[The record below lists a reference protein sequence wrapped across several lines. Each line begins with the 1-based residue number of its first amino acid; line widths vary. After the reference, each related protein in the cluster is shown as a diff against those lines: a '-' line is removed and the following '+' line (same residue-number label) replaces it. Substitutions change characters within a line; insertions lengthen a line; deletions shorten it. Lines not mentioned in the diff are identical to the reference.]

1 MSQSVSR
8 LEAMMFYRKD
18 CHSGK
23 SIAQRRSR
31 SKWRLRTHSQYP
43 CSLTTNYEEQ
53 EQANKVSGGMSVGPH
68 PRAHS

>member
-18 CHSGK
+18 CYSGK
-23 SIAQRRSR
+23 SIAQR
-31 SKWRLRTHSQYP
+31 SKWRLQTHSQYP

-68 PRAHS
+68 PRAHN